1 MFKNNDKTFYM
12 LRKFVNVCYFVLM
25 CLAVLAG
32 IIMMASSFYTYSRGG
47 YSYTAV
53 EWGLF
58 IGGILTMLLGPVV
71 LQCGWLLTDIAFN
84 MVFDVKIIRNA
95 ISGEELPKLP
105 APLFTK
111 KKEENGNYAG
121 AYEKLKMYKSL
132 CDEGILT
139 VLEYDELKRELLNKN
154 TIEKKDFESD
164 IDKVKKLKTYVDEKV
179 LTEEEFA
186 IEKSKI
192 LKK

>member
-1 MFKNNDKTFYM
+1 MFKRNDKTFYM
-12 LRKFVNVCYFVLM
+12 LRRFVNVLYLVLM
-25 CLAVLAG
+25 CVAVLAG
-32 IIMMASSFYTYSRGG
+32 IIMMASSFYTYEVAY

-53 EWGLF
+53 RWGTF
-58 IGGILTMLLGPVV
+58 IIGILTMFLGPVI
-71 LQCGWLLTDIAFN
+71 LQFGWLLTDVAFN

-95 ISGEELPKLP
+95 ISGEEMPKLP
-105 APLFTK
+105 TLTFAK
-111 KKEENGNYAG
+111 KKEGKDNYVNS
-121 AYEKLKMYKSL
+121 YEKLKMYKSL

-139 VLEYDELKRELLNKN
+139 TGEYEELKRDLLNKN
-154 TIEKKDFESD
+154 SIEKKSFESD
-164 IDKVKKLKTYVDEKV
+164 IDKVKKLKAYVDENV

>member
-1 MFKNNDKTFYM
+1 MFKVNDRTFYM
-12 LRKFVNVCYFVLM
+12 LRKFVNVLYFVFM
-25 CLAVLAG
+25 CVAVLAG
-32 IIMMASSFYTYSRGG
+32 IIMMASSFYTYESGR

-58 IGGILTMLLGPVV
+58 IGGILTMFLGPVL
-71 LQCGWLLTDIAFN
+71 LQFGWLLTDVAFN

-95 ISGEELPKLP
+95 ICGEEMPELPILTF
-105 APLFTK
+105 AK
-111 KKEENGNYAG
+111 KKEYKDTYIGS
-121 AYEKLKMYKSL
+121 YEKLKMYKSL

-139 VLEYDELKRELLNKN
+139 TAEYDELKRELLNKN
-154 TIEKKDFESD
+154 SIEKKSFESD
-164 IDKVKKLKTYVDEKV
+164 IDKVKKLKAYVDEKV